1 MCMYSEY
8 YNYSVYFNQEQVS
21 SSPTQCLDDVLSFC
35 DDKIV
40 QNGIGGETET
50 SCNAIVELRPQNHVG
65 GFGTNTHLVPKKK
78 HTVWLKGHEEF
89 MSPKT
94 YRF

>member
-35 DDKIV
+35 EDKRNMVNSISDTV
-40 QNGIGGETET
+40 NTPLK
-50 SCNAIVELRPQNHVG
+50 ELC
-65 GFGTNTHLVPKKK
+65 LV
-78 HTVWLKGHEEF
+78 LLQHEI
-89 MSPKT
+89 K
-94 YRF
+94 